1 MPAACFSLRDCDSYN
16 SNKLQSR
23 AYELVT
29 MPTRVV
35 QSRPNEWWLQGYGV
49 LLGIAECAGSSCYF
63 VSGNSVSSSSACLTP
78 SSTEVALRT
87 VQALNEV
94 VITFVAHMN
103 TMVTTEQVSKK
114 VNGQDLVD
122 TIKLVVEKDSELS
135 SSHVDIP
142 SSCEVKP
149 ERPRFTYRNPSNSPE
164 EDNTGM

>member
-16 SNKLQSR
+16 SNELQSR
-23 AYELVT
+23 AYEMVT

-35 QSRPNEWWLQGYGV
+35 QPQPDECWLQGYGV
-49 LLGIAECAGSSCYF
+49 LLGIAECADSSCYF

-78 SSTEVALRT
+78 SSTEV
-87 VQALNEV
+87 

-103 TMVTTEQVSKK
+103 TTTTTEQVQKT

-122 TIKLVVEKDSELS
+122 TIKHVVETDSELPS
-135 SSHVDIP
+135 SAVDIP

-149 ERPRFTYRNPSNSPE
+149 GPPTITYLQPPNSPE
-164 EDNTGM
+164 KDNTGM

>member
-29 MPTRVV
+29 MPTRGV
-35 QSRPNEWWLQGYGV
+35 QPRPDECWLQGYGR
-49 LLGIAECAGSSCYF
+49 LLGIAECADSSCYF
-63 VSGNSVSSSSACLTP
+63 LSGNSVSSSSACQATTSLRRMP
-78 SSTEVALRT
+78 SST
-87 VQALNEV
+87 EV

-103 TMVTTEQVSKK
+103 TTTTTEQVRTK
-114 VNGQDLVD
+114 VNGQDLVKG
-122 TIKLVVEKDSELS
+122 IQYVVETDSELS

-149 ERPRFTYRNPSNSPE
+149 GPPRITYRHPPNSPE
-164 EDNTGM
+164 ADSTGI